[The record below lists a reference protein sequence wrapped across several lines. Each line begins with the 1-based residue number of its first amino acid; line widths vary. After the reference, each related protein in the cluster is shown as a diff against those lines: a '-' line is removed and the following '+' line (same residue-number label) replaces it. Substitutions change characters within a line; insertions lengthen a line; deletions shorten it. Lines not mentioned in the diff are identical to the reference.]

1 MKFSQGNS
9 DILKATKR
17 EVTFNF
23 TEDIYINSDQCKI
36 IVEQKN
42 GCLKDPLASVSRL
55 KSFFHTLKPLNLA
68 FLICNLCLNGCRHP

>member
-55 KSFFHTLKPLNLA
+55 KSFFSYIKTFEPCFLN
-68 FLICNLCLNGCRHP
+68 F